1 MAPTTIAAL
10 RQTASD
16 RVTVLLSSGEEIKT
30 TLNVVTDLRIYAGR
44 ELDETELAELRAAA
58 SSARTRA
65 RALDLLSRRAMSEK
79 ELFDKLVSKG
89 EDERAAAETV
99 AWLVQN
105 RLLDDESYAAAL
117 ARHYTAR
124 GYGAGRVRQ
133 ELQRRGL
140 DRSLWDEA
148 MGQASP
154 AHDRIDKFIAARLK
168 DPEDRDQVRKVS
180 AALAR
185 RGFGWDE
192 IREALARFRAEL
204 DEEPN

>member
-1 MAPTTIAAL
+1 MAPTTVAAL

-16 RVTVLLSSGEEIKT
+16 RVTVLLTSGEEIKT
-30 TLNVVTDLRIYAGR
+30 TLNVVTDLRLYAGR
-44 ELDETELAELRAAA
+44 ELDEEELAGLRAAA

-79 ELFDKLVSKG
+79 ALFDKLVSKG

-192 IREALARFRAEL
+192 IREALASFRAEL

>member
-16 RVTVLLSSGEEIKT
+16 RVTVLLTSGEEIKT
-30 TLNVVTDLRIYAGR
+30 TLNVVTDLRLYAGR
-44 ELDETELAELRAAA
+44 ELDEDELAGLRAAA

-192 IREALARFRAEL
+192 IREALARFRAEV
-204 DEEPN
+204 DEEPQ

>member
-16 RVTVLLSSGEEIKT
+16 RVTVLLESGEEIKT
-30 TLNVVTDLRIYAGR
+30 TLNVVTDLRLYAGR
-44 ELDETELAELRAAA
+44 ELDGAELTRLRAATA
-58 SSARTRA
+58 AARTRA

-105 RLLDDESYAAAL
+105 RLLDDESYAASV
-117 ARHYTAR
+117 ARHYSAR

-148 MGQASP
+148 MGQVSP
-154 AHDRIDKFIAARLK
+154 AQDRIDKFIAARLK
-168 DPEDRDQVRKVS
+168 DPEDRDQVRKVT

-204 DEEPN
+204 EEEPN

>member
-1 MAPTTIAAL
+1 MSLTTIAAL

-16 RVTVLLSSGEEIKT
+16 RVTVLLTSGEEIKT
-30 TLNVVTDLRIYAGR
+30 TLNVVTDRRLYAGR
-44 ELDETELAELRAAA
+44 ELDEEELAALRAAA
-58 SSARTRA
+58 ASARTHA
-65 RALDLLSRRAMSEK
+65 RALELLSRRAMSEK

-105 RLLDDESYAAAL
+105 RLLDDESYAAAV

-148 MGQASP
+148 MGQACP
-154 AHDRIDKFIAARLK
+154 AQDKLDKFVAARLK
-168 DPEDRDQVRKVS
+168 DPEDRDQVRKVT
-180 AALAR
+180 AALLR

-192 IREALARFRAEL
+192 IRETLARFRAEL

>member
-1 MAPTTIAAL
+1 MAPTTVAAL

-16 RVTVLLSSGEEIKT
+16 RVTVLLTSGEEIKT
-30 TLNVVTDLRIYAGR
+30 TLNVVTDLRLYAGR
-44 ELDETELAELRAAA
+44 ELDEEELAGLRAAA

-192 IREALARFRAEL
+192 IREALASFRAEL